1 MEQSREFQK
10 ILNKEEKHIKFTIED
25 ENKEKCLNFLDIKIK
40 NNNARYE
47 FDVCCKPTLTNQA
60 TFLNTTIFNYQH
72 IQRISC
78 RSDENLFWKKLEGGN
93 RISDSCVLQKWI

>member
-1 MEQSREFQK
+1 MEQSHEFQK

-47 FDVCCKPTLTNQA
+47 FDVCCKPTLTNQT

-78 RSDENLFWKKLEGGN
+78 KSDENLFWKKLEGGN

>member
-78 RSDENLFWKKLEGGN
+78 KSDENLSWKKLEGGN

>member
-47 FDVCCKPTLTNQA
+47 FDVCCKPALTNQA

-78 RSDENLFWKKLEGGN
+78 KSDENLSWKKLEGGN